1 MTDPLGRPL
10 EPRAAAATETASATP
25 PALMTLGAWTAILAS
40 IALVL
45 GSAVPAI
52 AREMGLTE
60 VRVVRREFQRSTPVG
75 QTGADAVRD
84 FEKDIGKS
92 IERLERDGR
101 EDDDD
106 RGGYKISFLPRDAR
120 LRKSPSAHAGTSA
133 MLRAGTP
140 IIIIRRDREWAL
152 VQPIEDE
159 DAVVMG
165 WVEARDL
172 DPRGAGAAHP
182 PETK

>member
-1 MTDPLGRPL
+1 MTEHFGRPL
-10 EPRAAAATETASATP
+10 DPRAAAATETPSTTP
-25 PALMTLGAWTAILAS
+25 PALMTIGAWVAILAS
-40 IALVL
+40 FALVV
-45 GSAVPAI
+45 GSALPAV

-101 EDDDD
+101 DDDDD
-106 RGGYKISFLPRDAR
+106 RGGYKITFLPKDAR
-120 LRKSPSAHAGTSA
+120 LRKTPSAQAGTTA

-140 IIIIRRDREWAL
+140 IIVIRRDREWAL

-165 WVEARDL
+165 WVDVRDL
-172 DPRGAGAAHP
+172 EP
-182 PETK
+182 K